1 LYKGIRL
8 NWWKTAGVEKL
19 RLSSV
24 QHPVYIRKEKEDPS
38 EISPHS
44 HSTETPGSLLEK
56 TALDF
61 RAGAQQESDAVTHLF
76 Y

>member
-1 LYKGIRL
+1 M
-8 NWWKTAGVEKL
+8 

-38 EISPHS
+38 EISPLS

>member
-1 LYKGIRL
+1 M
-8 NWWKTAGVEKL
+8 EKL
-19 RLSSV
+19 SLSSV